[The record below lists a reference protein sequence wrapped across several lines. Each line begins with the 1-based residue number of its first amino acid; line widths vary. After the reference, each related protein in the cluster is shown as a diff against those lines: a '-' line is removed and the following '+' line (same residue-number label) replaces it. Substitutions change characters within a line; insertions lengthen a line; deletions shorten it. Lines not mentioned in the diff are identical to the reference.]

1 MLRTG
6 SVISTITAVILGGAF
21 FGYPCPML
29 AQRGAASVGGPT
41 AGGGAMGRSGPA
53 TGLDVKDDLKSYHET
68 LALQA
73 SNQQIIE
80 YRLMMKSTESA
91 SAELRA
97 LLGEAA
103 KENNASSIAERDK
116 AFEQALDKARAQN
129 TTFLQILSDRQKT
142 DLKET
147 IRKLVKADS
156 DLAQQAKAMGLAIDA
171 KTTVGQ
177 SIASSVQNLQRTIG
191 AFQDLQLDL
200 GERMSIAPGDTSQEV
215 SFKLPAVKSAVNF
228 AAVNVASVGPDDRSV
243 AITTSG
249 VISKSA
255 SQSGENAFH
264 VELTADLSDVQ
275 QYIIQ
280 ILRSQLDK
288 SERCGEQIGIQN
300 ATLTP
305 TAPASIVLV
314 QVHYE
319 RWACLGGTSH
329 EMVEGNGTI
338 EIKLVPGISENGALR
353 LAPTIGHV
361 DASGLVGELLRS
373 GSLGEVVRDGV
384 GEALLSAVRPASD
397 YKTLLPPAAQ
407 GNVTLRRAQFFE
419 TGAGR
424 LSIVLNGDI
433 QVSGDKVTTLTSEL
447 KASEAKGQASTAE
460 TAPR

>member
-1 MLRTG
+1 MFRTG
-6 SVISTITAVILGGAF
+6 SVISAVTTVVLGGAF
-21 FGYPCPML
+21 VAYPCTML
-29 AQRGAASVGGPT
+29 AQRGAGSVGGPT

-80 YRLMMKSTESA
+80 YRVMMQSTESA
-91 SAELRA
+91 SADLRA
-97 LLGEAA
+97 LLEEAA

-116 AFEQALDKARAQN
+116 VFEQTLDKARAQN

-147 IRKLVKADS
+147 IKKLVKADS
-156 DLAQQAKAMGLAIDA
+156 DLAQQTKAVGSAVDSKTANQAI
-171 KTTVGQ
+171 T
-177 SIASSVQNLQRTIG
+177 SSVQNLQRTLS

-200 GERMSIAPGDTSQEV
+200 GERMSIAPGGTSQEV
-215 SFKLPAVKSAVNF
+215 SFKLPVVKSAVKF
-228 AAVNVASVGPDDRSV
+228 AEVNVASVSPGDESITV
-243 AITTSG
+243 ATSG
-249 VISKSA
+249 VISKGTA
-255 SQSGENAFH
+255 QSGENAFH
-264 VELTADLSDVQ
+264 VELTADLSNVQ
-275 QYIIQ
+275 QHIIQ

-300 ATLTP
+300 ATLMP
-305 TAPASIVLV
+305 TAPASIALM

-338 EIKLVPGISENGALR
+338 EIKLVPGISENGDLR

-373 GSLGEVVRDGV
+373 GSLGEVVRDRV
-384 GEALLSAVRPASD
+384 VEALLSAVRPASD

-407 GNVTLRRAQFFE
+407 GSVTLRRAQFLE

-424 LSIVLNGDI
+424 LSIVLNGEI
-433 QVSGDKVTTLTSEL
+433 QVSGEKVTALTSEL